1 MNKEKA
7 IERGRLDVGSLAGFK
22 DKENQFEIL
31 GRNCVFTFTY
41 FFGIWKNRCF
51 WTVVLEKT
59 LESPLDCKEIQP
71 VHPKGD
77 VYWRDWCWSWNS
89 NTLATWCGEL
99 THLKKPWY
107 WERLRAEGEGDDR
120 GLDGWMA
127 SPTQWMWVWVDF
139 RSWWWTGRPSSLRSV
154 GLQRVGHDWATEL
167 NWWVLLV
174 DGWIKNCLGLEREV
188 LNVTA
193 SGCWSCLISGINMD
207 ISTQSSESYSGEL
220 GSRISS

>member
-7 IERGRLDVGSLAGFK
+7 IERGGLGVGSLVRFK

-31 GRNCVFTFTY
+31 GRNYVFTFTY
-41 FFGIWKNRCF
+41 FFGIWKNWCF

-89 NTLATWCGEL
+89 NTLAIWCGEL
-99 THLKKPWY
+99 THLKKPWC
-107 WERLRAEGEGDDR
+107 WERLRAEEEGDNR
-120 GLDGWMA
+120 GWDGWMA
-127 SPTQWMWVWVDF
+127 SPTQWTWVWVDS
-139 RSWWWTGRPSSLRSV
+139 RSWWWTGRPGLLRSM
-154 GLQRVGHDWATEL
+154 GSQRVGHDWPTEL
-167 NWWVLLV
+167 NWWVILV
-174 DGWIKNCLGLEREV
+174 DGWIKNCLGLDREV
-188 LNVTA
+188 FNETA

-220 GSRISS
+220 GNRISS